1 MNLCSMKFGANVV
14 YVFSLADHAASIAKP
29 GSQLEAELRQ
39 DTYNTVPPQG
49 GVEQDSGTS
58 LPDAPGL
65 PAQNKS
71 LIDPSD
77 DHEMPPLIL
86 DDDEEFP
93 SVKEI
98 LYRTASN
105 IDPKRTKHI
114 IVDPTKINNPV
125 AAQASQVCLFGA
137 TLTSLVSRMELQH
150 NFEEQSGTFNFD
162 MPPKYVS

>member
-1 MNLCSMKFGANVV
+1 MRPHVRFLMNLCSMKSGANVV
-14 YVFSLADHAASIAKP
+14 YVFSLADLAASIAKP
-29 GSQLEAELRQ
+29 GSQLEAELKQ

-49 GVEQDSGTS
+49 WVEQDSDTS

-65 PAQNKS
+65 PAQNKN

-77 DHEMPPLIL
+77 DHEMPPLVL

-98 LYRTASN
+98 LYRISTNRITSN

-125 AAQASQVCLFGA
+125 AAQASQVRLFGA
-137 TLTSLVSRMELQH
+137 TPASLVS
-150 NFEEQSGTFNFD
+150 
-162 MPPKYVS
+162 